1 MECHTGARGLFGKLS
16 ELVGCY
22 RKKCGA
28 CDAVLVTFPGTHLM
42 PLAWVLTRFPRKT
55 LMYDAFISLHDTLV
69 VDRKLLSRWNPAAW
83 MVFVLDWLACRMAD
97 NIFTDTEAHRTYF
110 AKTFGADVG
119 CIRAVALGTRD
130 DLFYPKTT
138 PRRGGNFLEVFFY
151 GTFIPLHGIE
161 HILKAAKI
169 LQDKEKTVHFTLLG
183 KGQTEQAMRA
193 YANELQVQNVTFKNP
208 VAYEELPDWI
218 RGSDLC
224 LGIFSTSEKALRV
237 VPHKVYDVIACGVP
251 ILTART
257 PAMKE
262 QFSESDKILLCDAG
276 SGEAIAEAIESFLA
290 SHPSSR

>member
-1 MECHTGARGLFGKLS
+1 LAR
-16 ELVGCY
+16 
-22 RKKCGA
+22 A
-28 CDAVLVTFPGTHLM
+28 T
-42 PLAWVLTRFPRKT
+42 
-55 LMYDAFISLHDTLV
+55 IS
-69 VDRKLLSRWNPAAW
+69 SIPN
-83 MVFVLDWLACRMAD
+83 
-97 NIFTDTEAHRTYF
+97 
-110 AKTFGADVG
+110 
-119 CIRAVALGTRD
+119 
-130 DLFYPKTT
+130 TT

-193 YANELQVQNVTFKNP
+193 LATELQVQNVTFKNP